1 MSEKAYKTMTGAG
14 ATNIVLGILAIVTGV
29 VTGVLLIVQG
39 GRLLKNKSGLT
50 FQARPGFVSL
60 NAAEIFIKEVL
71 DIGNQNGKKN
81 PPDRSSFV
89 SAVPSGSCVPYVLF

>member
-14 ATNIVLGILAIVTGV
+14 ATNIVLGIIVLVTGI

-50 FQARPGFVSL
+50 FQARPGLVSL
-60 NAAEIFIKEVL
+60 KRRQNGIKEVL
-71 DIGNQNGKKN
+71 NIGNQDGKKDSPGRGN
-81 PPDRSSFV
+81 IISVIHFGAGVPD
-89 SAVPSGSCVPYVLF
+89 VLL